1 MRENTKEAEKDMS
14 EDMKRDSEQ
23 SGLFKMDFSTFIL
36 SLNASALIHLGE
48 IPDPHSKERS
58 INLLAAKHTIE
69 ILEII
74 KNKTKGNL
82 DREEEKLLD
91 DVLFNLRMKYV
102 KDIQPENK

>member
-1 MRENTKEAEKDMS
+1 MS
-14 EDMKRDSEQ
+14 EQRKKDSEP
-23 SGLFKMDFSTFIL
+23 SGLFQMDFSTFVL

-58 INLLAAKHTIE
+58 INLPAAKHTIE

-82 DREEEKLLD
+82 NGEEEKLLD
-91 DVLFNLRMKYV
+91 DVLFNLRMKFV
-102 KDIQPENK
+102 KDTQSEKK

>member
-1 MRENTKEAEKDMS
+1 MS
-14 EDMKRDSEQ
+14 EQRKKDSEP
-23 SGLFKMDFSTFIL
+23 SGLFQMDFSTFVL

-58 INLLAAKHTIE
+58 INLPAAKHTIE

-82 DREEEKLLD
+82 DGEEEKLLD
-91 DVLFNLRMKYV
+91 DVLFNLRMKFV
-102 KDIQPENK
+102 KDTQSEKK